1 MSEMNILLPC
11 ATALFLGAMH
21 AFEADH
27 LAAVTSFAVQR
38 PSGRAAMSYGVRWAF
53 GHGLVVIVV
62 GTALS
67 LLRISVAPDTGAW
80 LDRIVG
86 IALFGLGI
94 WTWMSAASMHAH
106 QHVHTDGT
114 RHVHLHSH
122 LMHNQ
127 HDHDHA
133 EAATALGLLHGLA
146 GSVPIFVLLPVTRIN
161 STPLAFGYLLLFAI
175 GTAASMGL
183 YAMFAGVV
191 AGRAAIR
198 SARLARILIRV
209 TSVATCIIGVIW
221 TVR

>member
-1 MSEMNILLPC
+1 MNILLPY

-27 LAAVTSFAVQR
+27 LAAVTSFAVRR

-53 GHGLVVIVV
+53 GHGLVVIIV

-67 LLRISVAPDTGAW
+67 LLRISVAPDAGAW

-86 IALFGLGI
+86 IALVGLGG
-94 WTWMSAASMHAH
+94 WTWLSASAMHAH
-106 QHVHTDGT
+106 QHVHPDGT
-114 RHVHLHSH
+114 AHVHLHSH
-122 LMHNQ
+122 LAQSQ
-127 HDHDHA
+127 HDHDHNR
-133 EAATALGLLHGLA
+133 AATAMGLLHGLA

-161 STPLAFGYLLLFAI
+161 STPLAFGYLMLFAI

-191 AGRAAIR
+191 AGRAAIT
-198 SARLARILIRV
+198 SAKLARILIRV
-209 TSVATCIIGVIW
+209 TSVATCAIGVVW
-221 TVR
+221 VVR